1 MYIDKERRNELI
13 KQFLQT
19 KDKINQ
25 FKNNKVRLI
34 KFEVFDSRGWL
45 DYSHVH
51 PSLNKI
57 KIFLEMSRE
66 NIAFQELTGEIIK
79 LNISSRVNDIIEL
92 CGEHNNYIIITFD
105 DRIRARAYKGQ
116 GMRFTYEIIS

>member
-19 KDKINQ
+19 KDKINK
-25 FKNNKVRLI
+25 FKGSKIRLI
-34 KFEVFDSRGWL
+34 SFEIFDSRGWS

-57 KIFLEMSRE
+57 KILLGISNE
-66 NIAFQELTGEIIK
+66 NIAFQELTGKIIK
-79 LNISSRVNDIIEL
+79 LNICSRALDIIEL
-92 CGEHNNYIIITFD
+92 NENKIIITFD
-105 DRIRARAYKGQ
+105 DRIRGRIYKGQ
-116 GMRFTYEIIS
+116 GMRITYEIIE